1 MSRMSRLRKKELVRV
16 VAYSVLMV
24 VSYIV
29 FTIFIAYVGKS
40 DMVTVLRTPL
50 FTIFRWVIAVAMVCF
65 IIDYN
70 KKFSKRR

>member
-16 VAYSVLMV
+16 IAYSVLMV

-50 FTIFRWVIAVAMVCF
+50 FIVFRWVIAVAMIGFV
-65 IIDYN
+65 IDYN
-70 KKFSKRR
+70 KKFSKRH

>member
-50 FTIFRWVIAVAMVCF
+50 FTAFRWVIAVAMIGFV
-65 IIDYN
+65 IDYN
-70 KKFSKRR
+70 KKFSKRH